1 MKVRRAGKEHD
12 YDYALVHMKGD
23 LHKKLK
29 SLATKEQITMTK
41 LIAKAIEVYEDK
53 R

>member
-1 MKVRRAGKEHD
+1 MKVRRDGKEHD
-12 YDYALVHMKGD
+12 YDYTLVHMKGD

-29 SLATKEQITMTK
+29 SLATDEKITMTK